1 VDCQSLPTEAD
12 PTKPKG
18 QKEKQLLAKNVR
30 HLRRE
35 LGMSQEDL
43 AFAAHIDR
51 TYASQVERGVCN
63 PSLEVLLALAKAL
76 NVKIIDLFKGL

>member
-1 VDCQSLPTEAD
+1 
-12 PTKPKG
+12 
-18 QKEKQLLAKNVR
+18 
-30 HLRRE
+30 
-35 LGMSQEDL
+35 MSQEDL